1 MKVLFSLLFLLCVL
15 SSPLHASD
23 LNSIYQLA
31 RTNDAQILGSQA
43 SLEATREAKPIARAG
58 LLPQIF
64 VSGAGTGF
72 TSRQN
77 DSWNRTEAAVDLS
90 QPLYDREAYMGYK
103 QADHIVD
110 QAEALYH
117 GDEQTLIMRVS
128 EAYFGVLSAEDEV
141 RFSKAE
147 TRAIGKQLDQATQR
161 YDVGLI
167 PITDVHEAQAQYD
180 GARSAQIFAETELQ
194 NSREVLREIIG
205 KDPGKLAKL
214 KQNIPLLKP
223 KPTNIKHWT
232 STALNNNPDVIAAE
246 EEVRIAE
253 KEVEIIRSGHFPTAD
268 LVAGASTH
276 NDSGRRDTFI
286 NGDDEARIGLQLNI
300 PLYTGGR
307 ITHSTRQA
315 RARLRAARSGLEA
328 AKRRVI
334 RNAHDAYRGITSN
347 ISQVKALKAT
357 TVSTKSALAAT
368 QAGYEVGN
376 RTLVDVLNSQR
387 DVFRA
392 DSALAKSRYE
402 YVLDHLRLRD
412 AAGTIT
418 EADLKKVNRQLRR

>member
-1 MKVLFSLLFLLCVL
+1 MKAVISLLFLSCVI
-15 SSPLHASD
+15 SSPLLASD

-31 RTNDAQILGSQA
+31 RTNDAQILGSEA
-43 SLEATREAKPIARAG
+43 SLESAREAKPIARSA

-64 VSGAGTGF
+64 VSGGGTGI
-72 TSRQN
+72 TTRQF
-77 DSWNRTEAAVDLS
+77 DSWNRTDAAIDLS
-90 QPLYDREAYMGYK
+90 QPLYDRGAYMGYK

-117 GDEQTLIMRVS
+117 GDEQTLIMRVA
-128 EAYFGVLSAEDEV
+128 EAYFGILSSEDEV
-141 RFSKAE
+141 TFSKAE

-167 PITDVHEAQAQYD
+167 PITDVHESQARYD
-180 GARSAQIFAETELQ
+180 GARSAQILAENLLQ

-214 KQNIPLLKP
+214 KEKLPLVGP
-223 KPTNIKHWT
+223 KPVSIKHWT
-232 STALNNNPDVIAAE
+232 SAALKNNPDVIAAE
-246 EEVRIAE
+246 DEVRIAE
-253 KEVEIIRSGHFPTAD
+253 KEVEIIRSGHYPTAD
-268 LVAGASTH
+268 LVAGASTY
-276 NDSGRRDTFI
+276 NESGRRDIFI
-286 NGDDEARIGLQLNI
+286 DNDDEARIGLRLNI

-307 ITHSTRQA
+307 VTHSTRQA
-315 RARLRAARSGLEA
+315 RSRLRAARSGLEA

-334 RNAHDAYRGITSN
+334 RNANDAYRGILSG

-357 TVSTKSALAAT
+357 TVSTQSALAAT
-368 QAGYEVGN
+368 EAGYEVGN

-392 DSALAKSRYE
+392 DSALAVSRYE
-402 YVLDHLRLRD
+402 YVLNHLRLLD
-412 AAGTIT
+412 AAGTIS
-418 EADLKKVNRQLRR
+418 EAHLKIANRQLIH